1 DKLNR
6 FYTGFTSD
14 LNIRLQFHKISENH
28 KFTHN
33 ASDWELFYQ
42 LECRSKPQAL
52 KIEKHIKNMKSV
64 CY

>member
-1 DKLNR
+1 METETFTVYILFSDKLNR

-33 ASDWELFYQ
+33 A
-42 LECRSKPQAL
+42 
-52 KIEKHIKNMKSV
+52 
-64 CY
+64 